1 MQTPG
6 ANLLALLDSG
16 TPAIWVCVSDAKGSV
31 PRERGAM
38 MIVTAQQSFG
48 TIGGGHLELKS
59 IEVAH
64 EMLVSNADTATRRH
78 FPLGPALGQC
88 CGGAVEV
95 ALMPLRECDRAVL
108 IQLQMIEQHGGR
120 FVVERALDTGAQLVL
135 PLDFAPWHIWVF
147 GAGHVGQAIVQVLAT
162 LPCQVQWIDGRDAV
176 FPEHLPSNV
185 CVVETDD
192 PAEQARFIPTAA
204 DVLVLTHSHAL
215 DLDICLE
222 LIKRD
227 DLAYI
232 GLIGSETKAATFRK
246 RFEQR
251 GYSGA
256 DIARINCPIGQPQL
270 STELSTQLAN
280 KHPGVIAVGVAAD
293 LIERRQ
299 KRQRAGHDEWDER
312 DKRDKRDE
320 RDERDR
326 RRGRAAAP

>member
-6 ANLLALLDSG
+6 ANLLALLDTN
-16 TPAIWVCVSDAKGSV
+16 TPAIWVCVSVAKGSV

-38 MIVTAQQSFG
+38 MIVTAQQTWG
-48 TIGGGHLELKS
+48 TIGGGHLELNS
-59 IEVAH
+59 IKLAR
-64 EMLVSNADTATRRH
+64 EMLALNRSVATRRH

-95 ALMPLRECDRAVL
+95 VFMPACEGDRAEL
-108 IQLQMIEQHGGR
+108 LQLQTTEQHGGR
-120 FVVERALDTGAQLVL
+120 FVVERALDTGARLVL
-135 PLDFAPWHIWVF
+135 PLDFDPWSVWVF
-147 GAGHVGQAIVQVLAT
+147 GAGHVGQAIVQILAT

-176 FPEHLPSNV
+176 FPSSLPTNV
-185 CVVETDD
+185 HVVETDH
-192 PAEQARFIPTAA
+192 PAGKVRAIPAQA
-204 DVLVLTHSHAL
+204 DVLVLTHSHAI

-222 LIKRD
+222 LIQRA

-251 GYSGA
+251 GYVGA
-256 DIARINCPIGQPQL
+256 ELARINCPIGQRQL
-270 STELSTQLAN
+270 NS

-299 KRQRAGHDEWDER
+299 IRQQRVEKEM
-312 DKRDKRDE
+312 
-320 RDERDR
+320 
-326 RRGRAAAP
+326 

>member
-16 TPAIWVCVSDAKGSV
+16 TPAIWVCVSEAKGSV

-38 MIVTAQQSFG
+38 MIVTERQTFG

-59 IEVAH
+59 IEFAR
-64 EMLVSNADTATRRH
+64 EMLALKAKAATRRH

-88 CGGAVEV
+88 CGGAVAV
-95 ALMPLRECDRAVL
+95 ALMPMRECDRATL
-108 IQLQMIEQHGGR
+108 LQLQMIEQQGGR
-120 FVVERALDTGAQLVL
+120 FVVERMLDTGSQLVL
-135 PLDFAPWHIWVF
+135 PLDFEPWPIWVF

-162 LPCQVQWIDGRDAV
+162 LPCQVRWIDGRDAV
-176 FPEHLPSNV
+176 FPEHVPPSV
-185 CVVETDD
+185 HVIETDD
-192 PAEQARFIPTAA
+192 PAGNVRTIPANA

-251 GYSGA
+251 GHA
-256 DIARINCPIGQPQL
+256 VAAIARINCPIGQTQ
-270 STELSTQLAN
+270 LSTQLSS
-280 KHPGVIAVGVAAD
+280 KHPGIIAVGVAAD
-293 LIERRQ
+293 LIGRRQVRQ
-299 KRQRAGHDEWDER
+299 KRVEKEI
-312 DKRDKRDE
+312 
-320 RDERDR
+320 
-326 RRGRAAAP
+326 

>member
-6 ANLLALLDSG
+6 ANLLALLESG
-16 TPAIWVCVSDAKGSV
+16 TPAIWVCVSDSKGSV

-38 MIVTAQQSFG
+38 MIVTSLQTIG

-59 IEVAH
+59 IEVAR
-64 EMLVSNADTATRRH
+64 EMLALKSETATLRH

-88 CGGAVEV
+88 CGGAVDV
-95 ALMPLRECDRAVL
+95 ALMPVHESDRAVL
-108 IQLQMIEQHGGR
+108 LQLKMIEHHGGR
-120 FVVERALDTGAQLVL
+120 FVVERALDSGAQLAL
-135 PLDFAPWHIWVF
+135 PLDFEPWSIWVF

-162 LPCQVQWIDGRDAV
+162 LACQVQWIDGRDAM
-176 FPEHLPSNV
+176 FPEYLPPNV
-185 CVVETDD
+185 RVVENDD
-192 PAEQARFIPTAA
+192 PAGKVRAIPANA

-232 GLIGSETKAATFRK
+232 GLIGSKTKAATFKK
-246 RFEQR
+246 RFELR

-256 DIARINCPIGQPQL
+256 AIARINCPIGRPLL
-270 STELSTQLAN
+270 SAGLDN
-280 KHPGVIAVGVAAD
+280 KHPGVIAVAVAVD

-299 KRQRAGHDEWDER
+299 KLHGEMNE
-312 DKRDKRDE
+312 
-320 RDERDR
+320 
-326 RRGRAAAP
+326 RGRINAAT

>member
-6 ANLLALLDSG
+6 ANLLGLLDSG

-38 MIVTAQQSFG
+38 MIVTTQQTFG

-59 IEVAH
+59 IEVAR
-64 EMLVSNADTATRRH
+64 EMLALNTEMATRRH

-88 CGGAVEV
+88 CGGAVDV
-95 ALMPLRECDRAVL
+95 ALMPVVDRDRAML
-108 IQLQMIEQHGGR
+108 LQLQMIEQRGGR
-120 FVVERALDTGAQLVL
+120 FVVERVLDTGAQLVL
-135 PLDFAPWHIWVF
+135 PLDFAPWPIWVF

-162 LPCQVQWIDGRDAV
+162 LPCQVRWIDGRDAV
-176 FPEHLPSNV
+176 FPKRLPPTV
-185 CVVETDD
+185 QVVETDD
-192 PAEQARFIPTAA
+192 PARMVRAIPVNA

-215 DLDICLE
+215 DFDICLE

-251 GYSGA
+251 GYAGA
-256 DIARINCPIGQPQL
+256 AIARINCPIGQ
-270 STELSTQLAN
+270 TQLKS
-280 KHPGVIAVGVAAD
+280 KHPGVIAAGVAVD

-299 KRQRAGHDEWDER
+299 QRQRGFNER
-312 DKRDKRDE
+312 SGNSSE
-320 RDERDR
+320 RNT
-326 RRGRAAAP
+326 AA

>member
-6 ANLLALLDSG
+6 ANLLALLDNG
-16 TPAIWVCVSDAKGSV
+16 TPALWVCVSDTKGSV

-38 MIVTAQQSFG
+38 MIVTAQKTLG

-59 IEVAH
+59 IEVAR
-64 EMLVSNADTATRRH
+64 EMLALNVEAATRRH

-95 ALMPLRECDRAVL
+95 TLMPVHESDRAML
-108 IQLQMIEQHGGR
+108 LQLQMIEQQGGR
-120 FVVERALDTGAQLVL
+120 FVVERVLDTGAQLVL
-135 PLDFAPWHIWVF
+135 PLDFEPWQIWVF

-162 LPCQVQWIDGRDAV
+162 LACQVRWIDGRDAM
-176 FPEHLPSNV
+176 FPEHLPPNV
-185 CVVETDD
+185 HVVETDD
-192 PAEQARFIPTAA
+192 PASKVRAIPANA

-232 GLIGSETKAATFRK
+232 GLIGSETKAATFKK
-246 RFEQR
+246 RFELR
-251 GYSGA
+251 EYAGA
-256 DIARINCPIGQPQL
+256 AIARINCPIGRPLL
-270 STELSTQLAN
+270 SAGLDN
-280 KHPGVIAVGVAAD
+280 KHPGVIAVAVAVD

-299 KRQRAGHDEWDER
+299 KLHGEMNE
-312 DKRDKRDE
+312 
-320 RDERDR
+320 
-326 RRGRAAAP
+326 RGRINAAT

>member
-1 MQTPG
+1 MQTPA

-16 TPAIWVCVSDAKGSV
+16 TSAIWVCVSDAKGSV

-38 MIVTAQQSFG
+38 MIVTAQQTLG

-59 IEVAH
+59 IEVAR
-64 EMLVSNADTATRRH
+64 EMLASNAVLATRRH

-88 CGGAVEV
+88 CGGAVGV
-95 ALMPLRECDRAVL
+95 ALIPVRECDRTTL
-108 IQLQMIEQHGGR
+108 TQLQMVERHGGR
-120 FVVERALDTGAQLVL
+120 FVVERLLDTGAQLML
-135 PLDFAPWHIWVF
+135 PLDFMPWSIWVF

-162 LPCQVQWIDGRDAV
+162 LPCQVRWIDGRDAV
-176 FPEHLPSNV
+176 FPQNLPTNV
-185 CVVETDD
+185 RVVETDD
-192 PAEQARFIPTAA
+192 PADEVRVIPANA

-215 DLDICLE
+215 DLDICFE

-251 GYSGA
+251 GYAGA
-256 DIARINCPIGQPQL
+256 AIARINCPIGQPQL
-270 STELSTQLAN
+270 GTQLSN

-299 KRQRAGHDEWDER
+299 KQHGEHDE
-312 DKRDKRDE
+312 
-320 RDERDR
+320 
-326 RRGRAAAP
+326 RGRISTAS

>member
-6 ANLLALLDSG
+6 TNLLALLDSG
-16 TPAIWVCVSDAKGSV
+16 TPAIWICVSDTKGSV
-31 PRERGAM
+31 PRDRGAM
-38 MIVTAQQSFG
+38 MIATDQQTFG

-59 IEVAH
+59 IEVAR
-64 EMLVSNADTATRRH
+64 EMLALNVETATHRH

-88 CGGAVEV
+88 CGGAVDV
-95 ALMPLRECDRAVL
+95 ALIPVCEPDRAML
-108 IQLQMIEQHGGR
+108 LQLQMIEQHGGR

-135 PLDFAPWHIWVF
+135 PLDFEPWPIWVF

-162 LPCQVQWIDGRDAV
+162 LPCQVHWIDGRDAV

-185 CVVETDD
+185 RTVETDD
-192 PAEQARFIPTAA
+192 PAGKVRAIPANA

-232 GLIGSETKAATFRK
+232 GLIGSQTKAATFRK

-251 GYSGA
+251 GYA
-256 DIARINCPIGQPQL
+256 VAAIARIVCPIGQ
-270 STELSTQLAN
+270 TQLRAGLDN
-280 KHPGVIAVGVAAD
+280 KHPGVIAVGVATD
-293 LIERRQ
+293 LIELRQ
-299 KRQRAGHDEWDER
+299 KHHGDHHER
-312 DKRDKRDE
+312 SRIN
-320 RDERDR
+320 
-326 RRGRAAAP
+326 AAT

>member
-16 TPAIWVCVSDAKGSV
+16 TSAIWVCVSDAKGSV

-38 MIVTAQQSFG
+38 MIVTDQQTLG

-59 IEVAH
+59 IEVAR
-64 EMLVSNADTATRRH
+64 ELLVLNADTATRRH

-88 CGGAVEV
+88 CGGAVDV
-95 ALMPLRECDRAVL
+95 ALMPVHESDRAML
-108 IQLQMIEQHGGR
+108 LQLQMIEQHGGR

-135 PLDFAPWHIWVF
+135 PLDFAPWPIWVF

-162 LPCQVQWIDGRDAV
+162 LPCQVRWIDGRDAV
-176 FPEHLPSNV
+176 FPQHLPPNV
-185 CVVETDD
+185 RVVETDD
-192 PAEQARFIPTAA
+192 PAGKVRAIPANA

-251 GYSGA
+251 GFAGA
-256 DIARINCPIGQPQL
+256 AIARINCPIGQPML
-270 STELSTQLAN
+270 CTELSTRLSN

-299 KRQRAGHDEWDER
+299 KLHGEHNER
-312 DKRDKRDE
+312 SRSRTN
-320 RDERDR
+320 
-326 RRGRAAAP
+326 AAT

>member
-16 TPAIWVCVSDAKGSV
+16 TPAIWVCVSEAKGSV
-31 PRERGAM
+31 PRERGAT
-38 MIVTAQQSFG
+38 MIVTAQQTLG
-48 TIGGGHLELKS
+48 TIGGGHLELKT
-59 IEVAH
+59 IEVSR
-64 EMLVSNADTATRRH
+64 EMLALNVETATRRH

-88 CGGAVEV
+88 CGGAVDV
-95 ALMPLRECDRAVL
+95 ALLPVRACDRATL
-108 IQLQMIEQHGGR
+108 LQLQMIEQQGGR
-120 FVVERALDTGAQLVL
+120 FVVERELDTGAQLVL
-135 PLDFAPWHIWVF
+135 PLDFEPWPIWVF
-147 GAGHVGQAIVQVLAT
+147 GAGHVGQAIVQMLAT
-162 LPCQVQWIDGRDAV
+162 LPCQVRWIDGRDAV
-176 FPEHLPSNV
+176 FPENLPQTV

-192 PAEQARFIPTAA
+192 PAGMVRAIAANA

-232 GLIGSETKAATFRK
+232 GLIGSVTKAATFRK

-251 GYSGA
+251 GYA
-256 DIARINCPIGQPQL
+256 YAAIARINCPIGQPQL
-270 STELSTQLAN
+270 NS

-299 KRQRAGHDEWDER
+299 IRQRRVEKEMR
-312 DKRDKRDE
+312 
-320 RDERDR
+320 
-326 RRGRAAAP
+326 

>member
-1 MQTPG
+1 MQTPST
-6 ANLLALLDSG
+6 NLLALLDSA
-16 TPAIWVCVSDAKGSV
+16 TPAIWVCVSGTKGSV

-38 MIVTAQQSFG
+38 MIVTAQQTFG

-59 IEVAH
+59 IEVAR
-64 EMLVSNADTATRRH
+64 EMLALDTETATRRH

-88 CGGAVEV
+88 CGGAVDV
-95 ALMPLRECDRAVL
+95 VLMPVCEPDRAML
-108 IQLQMIEQHGGR
+108 LHLQVIEQQGGR
-120 FVVERALDTGAQLVL
+120 FVVERMLDTGAQLVL
-135 PLDFAPWHIWVF
+135 PLDFAPWPIWVF

-162 LPCQVQWIDGRDAV
+162 LPCEVRWIDGRDAV
-176 FPEHLPSNV
+176 FPQHLPTNV
-185 CVVETDD
+185 RVVEADD
-192 PAEQARFIPTAA
+192 PTAKVRTIPADA

-222 LIKRD
+222 LIRRD

-256 DIARINCPIGQPQL
+256 AIARINCPIGRPLLSAGL
-270 STELSTQLAN
+270 STELDN
-280 KHPGVIAVGVAAD
+280 KHPGLIAVAVAAD

-299 KRQRAGHDEWDER
+299 ILHGETNE
-312 DKRDKRDE
+312 
-320 RDERDR
+320 
-326 RRGRAAAP
+326 RGRINAAT

>member
-6 ANLLALLDSG
+6 ANLLVLLDTN
-16 TPAIWVCVSDAKGSV
+16 TPAVWVCVSDVKGSV

-38 MIVTAQQSFG
+38 MIITAQQSLG
-48 TIGGGHLELKS
+48 TIGGGHLELSS
-59 IEVAH
+59 IKVAR
-64 EMLVSNADTATRRH
+64 EMLGLNKAVATLRH

-95 ALMPLRECDRAVL
+95 AFMPLCEGDRAEL
-108 IQLQMIEQHGGR
+108 LRLQTTEQHGGR
-120 FVVERALDTGAQLVL
+120 FVVERALDTGARLVL
-135 PLDFAPWHIWVF
+135 PLDFEPWSVWVF

-162 LPCQVQWIDGRDAV
+162 LPCQVQWVDGRDAV
-176 FPEHLPSNV
+176 FPPCLPANV
-185 CVVETDD
+185 RIVETDH
-192 PAEQARFIPTAA
+192 PAGKVRAIPAHA

-222 LIKRD
+222 LIQRG

-251 GYSGA
+251 GYVGA
-256 DIARINCPIGQPQL
+256 DLARISCPIGQRQL
-270 STELSTQLAN
+270 RS
-280 KHPGVIAVGVAAD
+280 KHPGVIAVGVASD

-299 KRQRAGHDEWDER
+299 IRQQRVEKEI
-312 DKRDKRDE
+312 
-320 RDERDR
+320 
-326 RRGRAAAP
+326 

>member
-6 ANLLALLDSG
+6 ANLLALLNSG
-16 TPAIWVCVSDAKGSV
+16 VPAMWVCVSDAKGSV

-38 MIVTAQQSFG
+38 MIVTGQQTLG

-59 IEVAH
+59 IEVAR
-64 EMLVSNADTATRRH
+64 EMLAANAESATRRH

-88 CGGAVEV
+88 CGGAVDV
-95 ALMPLRECDRAVL
+95 VLLPVRESDRAEL
-108 IQLQMIEQHGGR
+108 LQLQMIEQHGGR
-120 FVVERALDTGAQLVL
+120 FVVERMLDTGAQLVL
-135 PLDFAPWHIWVF
+135 PLDFEPWPIWVF
-147 GAGHVGQAIVQVLAT
+147 GAGHVGHAIVQVLAT
-162 LPCQVQWIDGRDAV
+162 LPCQVRWIDGRDAV
-176 FPEHLPSNV
+176 FPQHLPPNV
-185 CVVETDD
+185 RVVETDD
-192 PAEQARFIPTAA
+192 PASKVRAIPANA

-251 GYSGA
+251 GYAGS
-256 DIARINCPIGQPQL
+256 DLARINCPIGQPKLSTQL
-270 STELSTQLAN
+270 STELSN

-299 KRQRAGHDEWDER
+299 KRG
-312 DKRDKRDE
+312 KTI
-320 RDERDR
+320 DERDR
-326 RRGRAAAP
+326 QHGRIATS

>member
-6 ANLLALLDSG
+6 ANLLALLDSC

-38 MIVTAQQSFG
+38 MIVTAQQTLG

-59 IEVAH
+59 IEVAR
-64 EMLVSNADTATRRH
+64 EMLALNAETATRRH

-88 CGGAVEV
+88 CGGAVDV
-95 ALMPLRECDRAVL
+95 ALLPVNECDRAML
-108 IQLQMIEQHGGR
+108 LQLQMIEQYGGR
-120 FVVERALDTGAQLVL
+120 FVVERVLDTGAQLAL
-135 PLDFAPWHIWVF
+135 PLDFAPWPIWVF

-162 LPCQVQWIDGRDAV
+162 LPCQMRWIDGRDAV
-176 FPEHLPSNV
+176 FPEHLPANV
-185 CVVETDD
+185 RAVDTDD
-192 PAEQARFIPTAA
+192 LAGSVRTIPANA

-232 GLIGSETKAATFRK
+232 GLIGSQTKAATFRK

-251 GYSGA
+251 GYAGSE
-256 DIARINCPIGQPQL
+256 IARINCPIGQPKL
-270 STELSTQLAN
+270 SMELSMQLGS
-280 KHPGVIAVGVAAD
+280 KHPGVIAVGVATD
-293 LIERRQ
+293 LIVRRQ
-299 KRQRAGHDEWDER
+299 IRQRRVEKEM
-312 DKRDKRDE
+312 
-320 RDERDR
+320 
-326 RRGRAAAP
+326 

>member
-1 MQTPG
+1 MQTPA

-16 TPAIWVCVSDAKGSV
+16 PPAIWVCVSDAKGSV

-38 MIVTAQQSFG
+38 LIVTAQQTQG

-59 IEVAH
+59 IEVAR
-64 EMLVSNADTATRRH
+64 EMLALNADTATRRH

-88 CGGAVEV
+88 CGGAVDV
-95 ALMPLRECDRAVL
+95 ALMPVHEVDRTML
-108 IQLQMIEQHGGR
+108 MRLQVIEQHGGL
-120 FVVERALDTGAQLVL
+120 FVVERLLDTGAQLVL
-135 PLDFAPWHIWVF
+135 PLDFAPWPIWVF
-147 GAGHVGQAIVQVLAT
+147 GAGHVGQAVVQVLAT
-162 LPCQVQWIDGRDAV
+162 LPCEVRWIDGRDAV
-176 FPEHLPSNV
+176 FPEQLPLNV
-185 CVVETDD
+185 RVIETDD
-192 PAEQARFIPTAA
+192 PAAKVRAIPANA

-251 GYSGA
+251 GYAGS
-256 DIARINCPIGQPQL
+256 DIARINCPIGQPK
-270 STELSTQLAN
+270 LSTQLSS

-299 KRQRAGHDEWDER
+299 KLHGNHNERSRAN
-312 DKRDKRDE
+312 
-320 RDERDR
+320 
-326 RRGRAAAP
+326 AAT

>member
-16 TPAIWVCVSDAKGSV
+16 TPAIWVCVSDTKGSV

-38 MIVTAQQSFG
+38 MIVTEQQAFG

-59 IEVAH
+59 IEVAR
-64 EMLVSNADTATRRH
+64 EMFALKVETATFRH

-88 CGGAVEV
+88 CGGAVDV
-95 ALMPLRECDRAVL
+95 VLMPVCEPDRAML
-108 IQLQMIEQHGGR
+108 LQLQMIEQHGGR
-120 FVVERALDTGAQLVL
+120 FVVERVLDTGAQLVL
-135 PLDFAPWHIWVF
+135 PLDFEPWSIWVF
-147 GAGHVGQAIVQVLAT
+147 GAGHVGQAIAQALAT
-162 LPCQVQWIDGRDAV
+162 LPCQVRWVDSRDAV
-176 FPEHLPSNV
+176 FPEHLQPNV
-185 CVVETDD
+185 RIVETDD
-192 PAEQARFIPTAA
+192 AAAQVRTIPANA

-232 GLIGSETKAATFRK
+232 GLIGSKTKAATFKK

-251 GYSGA
+251 GYAGA
-256 DIARINCPIGQPQL
+256 AIARINCPIGRPLL
-270 STELSTQLAN
+270 SAGLDN
-280 KHPGVIAVGVAAD
+280 KHPGVIAVAVAVD

-299 KRQRAGHDEWDER
+299 KLHGEMNE
-312 DKRDKRDE
+312 
-320 RDERDR
+320 
-326 RRGRAAAP
+326 RGRINAAT